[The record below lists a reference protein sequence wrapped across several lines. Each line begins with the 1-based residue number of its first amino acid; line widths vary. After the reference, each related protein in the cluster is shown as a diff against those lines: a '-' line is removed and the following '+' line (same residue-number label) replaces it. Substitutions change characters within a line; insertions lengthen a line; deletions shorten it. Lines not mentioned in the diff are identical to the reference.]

1 MRKRKK
7 LIQEK
12 YKKMPLKNT
21 VVDKQSK
28 EDLRFRSIT
37 DQAELIE
44 INSIIQNRKDTPLD
58 RYEDLND
65 VIERINSERKEV
77 K

>member
-1 MRKRKK
+1 
-7 LIQEK
+7 
-12 YKKMPLKNT
+12 MPLKNT